1 MAFIFTTRS
10 AEESID
16 LGKRIGEIAES
27 GMVIILDGL
36 LGSGKTTL
44 VKGIAEGLGVKDVV
58 TSPSFTIMSEY
69 VGRLPFIHI
78 DLYRT
83 GSDEELELLGFDQK
97 LSENSVTAIEWGK
110 KAEHFLPDRFI
121 HIALKIADDDSRTI
135 SIEGIGFEFALN

>member
-1 MAFIFTTRS
+1 MAYVFTTRS
-10 AEESID
+10 AEESIG
-16 LGKRIGEIAES
+16 LGKRIGESINN
-27 GMVIILDGL
+27 GIVIILDGL

-44 VKGIAEGLGVKDVV
+44 VKGIAEGLGVKDIV

-83 GSDEELELLGFDQK
+83 GSDEELELLGFEQK
-97 LSENSVTAIEWGK
+97 LSGNSVIAIEWGE

-121 HIALKIADDDSRTI
+121 HIALKITDDGSHTI
-135 SIEGIGFEFALN
+135 SIEGIGFEFTLN